1 MLGNYAKVRGIM
13 ILDYR
18 EEIRQ
23 EIAKEFG
30 LEAGG
35 YAPQKGPQLPI
46 RVAQRIIYKYPGG
59 WKKLDPKALIL
70 SKRYMSIYGRYL

>member
-1 MLGNYAKVRGIM
+1 M

-23 EIAKEFG
+23 EIAHEFG

-35 YAPQKGPQLPI
+35 YVPRKDPELPVKI
-46 RVAQRIIYKYPGG
+46 ALRILDKYPGE
-59 WKKLDPKALIL
+59 WKQLDPRALVI
-70 SKRYMSIYGRYL
+70 SKRYMSLYGKYL

>member
-1 MLGNYAKVRGIM
+1 MT
-13 ILDYR
+13 LDYR

-35 YAPQKGPQLPI
+35 YAPRKGPELPMSI
-46 RVAQRIIYKYPGG
+46 TLRILARYPGE
-59 WKKLDPKALIL
+59 WKKLDPKAITLG
-70 SKRYMSIYGRYL
+70 KRYLSIFGRYL

>member
-1 MLGNYAKVRGIM
+1 M

-18 EEIRQ
+18 EEIRV

-35 YAPQKGPQLPI
+35 YAPRKGPELPVKI
-46 RVAQRIIYKYPGG
+46 ALRILAKYPGE
-59 WKKLDPKALIL
+59 WKKLDPKSLVIG
-70 SKRYMSIYGRYL
+70 KRYMSIFGRYL